1 MINANNFS
9 VVLLSAGIGR
19 RLGKIGKIKP
29 KCLLEVNKKKLIE
42 NIIEIL
48 QNRNVSEI
56 SIIVGYKAQ
65 MIKEVVKK
73 FTKIKFNFIKI
84 NNYKVN
90 GHACSWYAFRQTW
103 TKKKLPI
110 LLLHTDIF
118 FDSKYLDNIIK
129 SKKINII
136 GIHSNKNIFNE
147 KSILIKANKHLL
159 VKEINYKNKIKD
171 SIGEVI
177 GINKISIK
185 TADNLFLFMKK
196 FLIKKNKRLSWEFM
210 LDNYLKNNNDSFS
223 VLQKQNF
230 SWTNINHEKDYL
242 LVKNF

>member
-29 KCLLEVNKKKLIE
+29 KCLLIVNKKKLIE

-48 QNRNVSEI
+48 QNRNVREI

-65 MIKEVVKK
+65 MIKDAVKK

-103 TKKKLPI
+103 AKKKLPI

-118 FDSKYLDNIIK
+118 FDPKYLDNIIK

-136 GIHSNKNIFNE
+136 GIHSNKNIFKE
-147 KSILIKANKHLL
+147 KSILIKTNKRLL
-159 VKEINYKNKIKD
+159 VDEINYKNEIND